1 MEAVHQQED
10 RQPHQED
17 PGWLIGLR
25 LYCHSC
31 TLLDGFA
38 RRQTIPHLPAEDL
51 QMQLEVEIPAPNEVQ
66 LQIAMVTIHIT
77 LTSILRME

>member
-1 MEAVHQQED
+1 MEVVHQQED

-25 LYCHSC
+25 LYSPSC
-31 TLLDGFA
+31 TRLDGFD
-38 RRQTIPHLPAEDL
+38 RLPITPHLPAEDL
-51 QMQLEVEIPAPNEVQ
+51 QMQLEVEMPAPNEVQ